1 MSLQEDVKME
11 DFLDRVA
18 PPIMFCRRC
27 YSYVYWE
34 ENCLCGSWSLIPT
47 VESTLR
53 TSARYR
59 LDCWMEMYAACVA
72 SSDFFRC
79 LIPPCKTLIY
89 TSHFVSF

>member
-47 VESTLR
+47 VESNDTDIGTL
-53 TSARYR
+53 
-59 LDCWMEMYAACVA
+59 
-72 SSDFFRC
+72 
-79 LIPPCKTLIY
+79 
-89 TSHFVSF
+89 